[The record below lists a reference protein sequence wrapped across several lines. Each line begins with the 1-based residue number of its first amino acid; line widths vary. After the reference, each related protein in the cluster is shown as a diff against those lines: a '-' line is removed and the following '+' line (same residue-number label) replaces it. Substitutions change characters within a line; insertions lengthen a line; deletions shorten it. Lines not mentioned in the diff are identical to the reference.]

1 MYYTIY
7 INKYIIYIYIYIL
20 LLSRADGVRRN
31 CWVVERHRG
40 LVVPPSS
47 SPPRH
52 DATVSPNTP
61 PVEGRQPGQHKPGAG
76 SKPRHH
82 EENRVLLRTWSAL
95 RCGGDRSVLTAFLLA
110 TELNIEH
117 KLRVPTRFPLMSC
130 YVRRPPNE
138 PASERTVDSCLVC
151 HYRSFPIGRDD
162 LCVGVLKDGRSIE
175 SIVVRRLRTPGPSVS
190 LRLVI
195 VVLSCPIPTTG
206 RTGMPMRQK
215 TSRDPH
221 PVILVLLYL
230 HFIILDPPTLFFFP
244 FFLLLSRLLL
254 VSTVVPGL
262 RLNPCN

>member
-1 MYYTIY
+1 M
-7 INKYIIYIYIYIL
+7 
-20 LLSRADGVRRN
+20 
-31 CWVVERHRG
+31 
-40 LVVPPSS
+40 
-47 SPPRH
+47 
-52 DATVSPNTP
+52 SPNTP

-254 VSTVVPGL
+254 FSTVVPGL